1 MRVGEMGIVP
11 IECGEFR
18 LDGGAMFGVIPK
30 VLWER
35 HAPADERNRI
45 VLAMRAMLIRG
56 PQENIL
62 VDTGIGDELPQKLR
76 EIYAVDYHSSSLVQ
90 SLEGVG
96 LGREEITRVIL
107 THLHF
112 DHDGG
117 ATHTDESGEV
127 VPSFP
132 NATYYVQKQQYEWAL
147 NPNERDRASYIRKHF
162 VPLEEHGCLEL
173 LDGVVEIAPGV
184 HVLPVHGHS
193 PGQQLVTVSAGGETL
208 LYGAD
213 LIPTA
218 AHIPLPWIMSYDL
231 QPVVT
236 VAEKKAILGNAAT
249 DGWTLFYEHDP
260 EIICSKVVKDEKGY
274 HSQEPVWRRDGGM
287 PGE

>member
-1 MRVGEMGIVP
+1 MRVGEIEIVP

-45 VLAMRAMLIRG
+45 VLAMRAMLIRAA
-56 PQENIL
+56 QENIL
-62 VDTGIGDELPQKLR
+62 VDTGVGEELPQKLR
-76 EIYAVDYHSSSLVQ
+76 DIYAVDHHCSSLAQ
-90 SLEGVG
+90 SLEGAG
-96 LGREEITRVIL
+96 LGLEEITRVVL

-112 DHDGG
+112 DHTGG
-117 ATHTDESGEV
+117 ATHTDESGKV

-147 NPNERDRASYIRKHF
+147 NPDERDRASYVRRYF
-162 VPLEEHGCLEL
+162 VPLEQHGCLEL
-173 LDGVVEIAPGV
+173 LDGEEEIAPGV
-184 HVLPVHGHS
+184 RVIPIHGHS
-193 PGQQLVTVSAGGETL
+193 PGQQLVKVSASGETL
-208 LYGAD
+208 LYCAD

-218 AHIPLPWIMSYDL
+218 AHLPLPWVMSYDL

-236 VAEKKAILGNAAT
+236 VAEKKAILGTAAA

-260 EIICSKVVKDEKGY
+260 DIIASRVVKDEKGY
-274 HSQEPVWRRDGGM
+274 HSQEPLWRSHSSG
-287 PGE
+287 